1 MTRTGWLLTL
11 ACCVPP
17 LIGLAA
23 HAPRQSS
30 SAAPAV
36 ADASGSSLEALFQQ
50 YQQGRFEAVHTALRG
65 RASAFEGVASEVDPF
80 VSRHRTP
87 IAAAFL
93 LEVAEAGYRAAASGS
108 ADVFDRASGLALQFA
123 PGSDFDRAWQLAALS
138 LMQGRGAGT
147 DFDSIG
153 RLEDGVRE
161 ATRHLSHIADRG
173 LDPGTLAL
181 AAGIVREQ
189 AAWNG
194 LLVIRTIGTS
204 AATKA
209 SETNLR
215 EIRHRVRQAVDLF
228 RAAQQ
233 FPTVRAEAT
242 LRLAAMLAFEGEHAQ
257 ELHVVADPN
266 VLQLFASVGTLTS
279 EPRLVFLSQFLRGH
293 YLQARGE
300 LDDATSAFRSAL
312 DIVPDAPSARLALGT
327 VLYARGLDPDYDQMF
342 PAVTAA
348 TSTATDPWATFRY
361 GDYRLWEP
369 RLQALRAQVMRE
381 AGR

>member
-11 ACCVPP
+11 TCCVAS
-17 LIGLAA
+17 LVGLTAR
-23 HAPRQSS
+23 APRQGP

-36 ADASGSSLEALFQQ
+36 AAASGSSLEVLFQQ
-50 YQQGRFEAVHTALRG
+50 YQQGRFDVVHTALKN

-80 VSRHRTP
+80 ASRHRSP

-93 LEVAEAGYRAAASGS
+93 LEVAEVGYRAAAPGG
-108 ADVFDRASGLALQFA
+108 ADVFDRASALALQFTS
-123 PGSDFDRAWQLAALS
+123 GSDFDRAWQLAALS

-147 DFDSIG
+147 DFDSVG

-181 AAGIVREQ
+181 AAGIIREQ

-204 AATKA
+204 AATKTT
-209 SETNLR
+209 ETNLH
-215 EIRHRVRQAVDLF
+215 EIRHRIRQAVDSF

-257 ELHVVADPN
+257 ALHVIADPN
-266 VLQLFASVGTLTS
+266 VLTLLTSVETLTS
-279 EPRLVFLSQFLRGH
+279 EPRLVYLSRFLRGH
-293 YLQARGE
+293 YLHARGA
-300 LDDATSAFRSAL
+300 LDEATSAYHSAL
-312 DIVPDAPSARLALGT
+312 DVIPGAPSARLALGT

-342 PAVTAA
+342 PLVTAA
-348 TSTATDPWATFRY
+348 TATDPWATFRY
-361 GDYRLWEP
+361 GDYRLWES

-381 AGR
+381 TGR